1 MMRRNIVIALAVV
14 AVSMLALYGQSIL
27 AAKMD
32 MPAKHGMYMSGVFD
46 KLGLTPDQ
54 KAKLEVIRK
63 DAQEQKKAVFADKSL
78 TREAKMARLHEIRT
92 NERTRMDE
100 VLTPAQRQQLKDL
113 LKAKMEAKGQRF
125 AEFLGLTAD
134 QQAQV
139 KAIREDAWTQIKAVK
154 ADTSLT
160 PEQRAAQ
167 IKDIRTAT
175 HEKVMAVL
183 TPEQRTKITERK
195 GGERYG
201 FKCPV
206 M

>member
-32 MPAKHGMYMSGVFD
+32 MPAKHGTHMSGVFD

-63 DAQEQKKAVFADKSL
+63 DAREQKKAVFADKSL

-92 NERTRMDE
+92 NELARMDE
-100 VLTPAQRQQLKDL
+100 VLTPAQRQQLKDM
-113 LKAKMEAKGQRF
+113 LKAKMAAKGQRF

-134 QQAQV
+134 QQAQI
-139 KAIREDAWTQIKAVK
+139 KAIHEDAWTQIKAVK

-160 PEQRAAQ
+160 PDQRAAQ
-167 IKDIRTAT
+167 IKDIRTAK

-183 TPEQRTKITERK
+183 TPEQRAKFAERK
-195 GGERYG
+195 GAARHGG
-201 FKCPV
+201 KCPV